1 MNSRRRF
8 TNILQ
13 GRPVD
18 RVPYFEEEIR
28 PEVLAAW
35 HHQGLPLD
43 SPDTSIGPSDRLEEL
58 ELDLEPHPP
67 PLTWP
72 SSLIGLDDF
81 RPLLDLRDPSR
92 FPPDWEQRLLRWRE
106 RDWVLFLYVHEG
118 FFLSMGVDGW
128 SRFTATM
135 ELIHDD
141 PRLVGEMISLQGR
154 FAAAMAEKVLQDVE
168 IDAAVFSEPI
178 GGNHGPL
185 ISPRMYEELV
195 LPGYEPLLDVLR
207 CHGVE
212 TVIFKTYA
220 NARLLLPSVLKWG
233 IRCLWASEVN
243 CEAMDYR
250 SLRREYGQDLQLIG
264 GLDLDSLRRGKEAI
278 RREILEKVPPLLA
291 EGGYIPLADGRIR
304 EDVTLENYLY
314 YRQLLEEV
322 SRSAL
327 KMSL

>member
-1 MNSRRRF
+1 M
-8 TNILQ
+8 
-13 GRPVD
+13 
-18 RVPYFEEEIR
+18 
-28 PEVLAAW
+28 
-35 HHQGLPLD
+35 
-43 SPDTSIGPSDRLEEL
+43 
-58 ELDLEPHPP
+58 
-67 PLTWP
+67 
-72 SSLIGLDDF
+72 
-81 RPLLDLRDPSR
+81 
-92 FPPDWEQRLLRWRE
+92 
-106 RDWVLFLYVHEG
+106 
-118 FFLSMGVDGW
+118 
-128 SRFTATM
+128 
-135 ELIHDD
+135 
-141 PRLVGEMISLQGR
+141 SLQGR

-207 CHGVE
+207 RHGVE
-212 TVIFKTYA
+212 IVIFKTYA

-264 GLDLDSLRRGKEAI
+264 GLDLDSLRKGKEAI

>member
-8 TNILQ
+8 ANILQ

-35 HHQGLPLD
+35 HRQGLPPN
-43 SPDTSIGPSDRLEEL
+43 SPGTSIGLSDRLEEL

-67 PLTWP
+67 PLSWP
-72 SSLIGLDDF
+72 SSLIGLEDF
-81 RPLLDLRDPSR
+81 RLLLDLRDPSR
-92 FPPDWEQRLLRWRE
+92 LPSDWRQRLPRWRE

-128 SRFTATM
+128 ARFTATM
-135 ELIHDD
+135 VLIHDD
-141 PRLVGEMISLQGR
+141 PRFVREMMSLQGR

-195 LPGYEPLLDVLR
+195 LPSYEPLLDVLR
-207 CHGVE
+207 LHGVE
-212 TVIFKTYA
+212 IVIFKTYA

-233 IRCLWASEVN
+233 ICCLWASEVN

-250 SLRREYGQDLQLIG
+250 GLRREYGQDLRLIG
-264 GLDLDSLRRGKEAI
+264 GLDLDSLRQGKEAI
-278 RREILEKVPPLLA
+278 RREILEKVPSLA
-291 EGGYIPLADGRIR
+291 ADGGYIPLADGRIR
-304 EDVTLENYLY
+304 EDVTLGNYLY

-327 KMSL
+327 RRSL